1 MECLKYQI
9 KMAKT
14 YVAKKVQEEKITEE
28 TIDSLAG
35 LFIMKLTNED
45 RQTLSK
51 IMQREYKNGYLNGMQ
66 LKSINQ

>member
-1 MECLKYQI
+1 MR
-9 KMAKT
+9 KT

-66 LKSINQ
+66 LQKNL

>member
-1 MECLKYQI
+1 
-9 KMAKT
+9 MAKV
-14 YVAKKVQEEKITEE
+14 YVAKKVQEEKITEQ

-51 IMQREYKNGYLNGMQ
+51 IIKREYKEGFLNGMQ
-66 LKSINQ
+66 LQKNINN

>member
-1 MECLKYQI
+1 
-9 KMAKT
+9 MAKT

>member
-1 MECLKYQI
+1 
-9 KMAKT
+9 MAKT
-14 YVAKKVQEEKITEE
+14 YIAKRVQEEKITEE

-51 IMQREYKNGYLNGMQ
+51 IMQREYKQGFLDGMQ
-66 LKSINQ
+66 LQKSINQ

>member
-1 MECLKYQI
+1 
-9 KMAKT
+9 MAKI
-14 YVAKKVQEEKITEE
+14 YVAKKVQDEKITEQ

-51 IMQREYKNGYLNGMQ
+51 IMQREYKNGFLNGMQ
-66 LKSINQ
+66 LINN

>member
-1 MECLKYQI
+1 
-9 KMAKT
+9 MAKT
-14 YVAKKVQEEKITEE
+14 YIAKKVQEEKITEE
-28 TIDSLAG
+28 TIESLAG

-51 IMQREYKNGYLNGMQ
+51 IMQREYKNGFLNGMQ